1 VKTLE
6 DLGDLRD
13 KRVLVRVDFN
23 VPLEGGRVADDTRI
37 RAALPTIEALRERG
51 AALVLVSHLG
61 RPKGNDPSLS
71 LEPVAERLSELL
83 GTEVRLAPP
92 GVGPDVAALAA
103 ALRPGDVM
111 LLENIRFEPGETAN
125 DPHLAAA
132 LAGLA
137 DAYVDDAFG
146 SAHRAHASTEGAA
159 RLFSDRAAGLLLVR
173 EVEAL
178 SGLLEDPSRPLV
190 AVLGG
195 AKVSDKIGVIESFM
209 RVADTILIGGA
220 MCFPFLA
227 ALGHTVG
234 DSLCAADDVE
244 LARKEIADSE
254 QARAT
259 LALPSDLVV
268 ADHFGADAV
277 PRPLDG
283 VDVPDGL
290 MGLDIGERTA
300 DAYARIIRTAGT
312 VFWNGPMGTFELEPF
327 SAGTRAVAEAVAAAP
342 GVTVVGGGD
351 SAAALVQFGLA
362 DEVTHLSTGGGAALE
377 LIEGRELPGV
387 EVLR

>member
-1 VKTLE
+1 MRTS
-6 DLGDLRD
+6 
-13 KRVLVRVDFN
+13 
-23 VPLEGGRVADDTRI
+23 ASS
-37 RAALPTIEALRERG
+37 RARRPTI
-51 AALVLVSHLG
+51 
-61 RPKGNDPSLS
+61 
-71 LEPVAERLSELL
+71 LE
-83 GTEVRLAPP
+83 
-92 GVGPDVAALAA
+92 
-103 ALRPGDVM
+103 
-111 LLENIRFEPGETAN
+111 
-125 DPHLAAA
+125 LAAA

-312 VFWNGPMGTFELEPF
+312 VFWNGPMGAFELEPF
-327 SAGTRAVAEAVAAAP
+327 SAGTRAVARGRRGRARRDRRRRRRLGRGAGAVRARGRGNTPLDRRRSGAR
-342 GVTVVGGGD
+342 
-351 SAAALVQFGLA
+351 A
-362 DEVTHLSTGGGAALE
+362 DRGTRATGSGGAAMRVP
-377 LIEGRELPGV
+377 LIAGNWKMHKTIAEAEALIAALLPRVSSVQRTEIAICPPFTALQAMVDSTRGSRVAVYAQNMHQAAEGAYTGEVSRADARRDRGFRGV
-387 EVLR
+387 AGALRAARAVR